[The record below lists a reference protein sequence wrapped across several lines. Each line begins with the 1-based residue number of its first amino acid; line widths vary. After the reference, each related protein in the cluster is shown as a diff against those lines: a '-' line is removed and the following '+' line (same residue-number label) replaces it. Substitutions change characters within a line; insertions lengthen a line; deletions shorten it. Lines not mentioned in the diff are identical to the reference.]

1 MTTVEIE
8 KMYKESNLNQFMTL
22 NDLENY
28 LGFMSIENIKKHFN
42 TK

>member
-1 MTTVEIE
+1 MSIE
-8 KMYKESNLNQFMTL
+8 NIYKESNLSQFMSL